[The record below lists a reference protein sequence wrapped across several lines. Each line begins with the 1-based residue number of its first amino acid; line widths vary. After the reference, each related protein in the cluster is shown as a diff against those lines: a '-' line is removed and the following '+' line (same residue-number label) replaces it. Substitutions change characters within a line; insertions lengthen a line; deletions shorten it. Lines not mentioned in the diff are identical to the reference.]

1 MKKGALLFFFLM
13 VFSGLMAQGPKVV
26 HPVKW
31 KSKIE
36 KKSDDQYLLIMDA
49 VIDDGWHVYS
59 QFTDENGSLP
69 MIVEL
74 INKKSNFN
82 PIGKTTETKPE
93 QKFSDVFGVTE
104 SFWHHKFQLKQIIK
118 VTNPALELVQVKID
132 YQVCQESC
140 IQEINNFEF
149 NIKTLTSKEVI
160 KFSKITTGA
169 ALPTDEAKP
178 DGTLNTTGDS
188 VQATENA
195 QTATS
200 NEITKAVA
208 KGETV
213 PVEKKKE
220 PADGWTIFLGTLIA
234 GMLVTFTPCVFPMI
248 PMTVSFFLKQNS
260 SQAKGRFNALFY
272 GICIVSIYVLLSVP
286 FHIFEGIDK
295 NIFADISTNVYLNL
309 FFFAVFITFAISFF
323 GAFEITMPNSLASK
337 ADNASNSGGL
347 MGIFFMALT
356 LIIVSFSCTGPA
368 LGLVFG
374 EVLSSDGGAMLL
386 TVGLTGFGLGLAM
399 PFMVFALF
407 PNLMGNLPKSGG
419 WLNTVKVVFGFIE
432 LALAFKFLSNA
443 DLVEQWHIVT
453 REVFLTIWIGVFLAM
468 ALYLFGIFQTPHDS
482 PVPFISVG
490 RMLLGIVTLCFT
502 IYLIPGLWG
511 APLKVISG
519 FPPPLNYSES
529 PYGFGGAAGGAAEG
543 GTLPEGA
550 EYIVHSIPAFHDYE
564 KGLAYAKQ
572 VNKPILIDFT
582 GNVCT
587 NCRLME
593 DNVWSDPAIL
603 SILKKDV
610 VLISLICDSRDK
622 LPQSEVF
629 ESKYSG
635 REITT
640 VGEKWGD
647 FELGRYNSN
656 ARPYYVLLNTDESKL
671 NEPVGYTPDIEEYR
685 NWLQSGL
692 ANFKK

>member
-1 MKKGALLFFFLM
+1 MKKGALLFFFLLCI
-13 VFSGLMAQGPKVV
+13 SGLMAQGPKIV

-36 KKSDDQYLLIMDA
+36 KKSADQYLLTMDA
-49 VIDDGWHVYS
+49 VIEDGWHVYS

-69 MIVEL
+69 MVVEL
-74 INKKSNFN
+74 INKKGNFEA
-82 PIGKTTETKPE
+82 IGKTSETKPE
-93 QKFSDVFGVTE
+93 KKFSDVFQVTE
-104 SFWHHKFQLKQIIK
+104 SFWNNKFQLKQLIK

-132 YQVCQESC
+132 FQVCQESC
-140 IQEINNFEF
+140 IQEISNFEF
-149 NIKTLTSKEVI
+149 NIKTLAGKEVI
-160 KFSKITTGA
+160 KFSKVTTVASVA
-169 ALPTDEAKP
+169 AQDNPTAVTAAPKA
-178 DGTLNTTGDS
+178 DS
-188 VQATENA
+188 VQPAD
-195 QTATS
+195 TS
-200 NEITKAVA
+200 KVSSGQITKAIA

-213 PVEKKKE
+213 PVEKKE
-220 PADGWTIFLGTLIA
+220 PTDGLTIFLGTLIA

-248 PMTVSFFLKQNS
+248 PMTVSYFLKQNS
-260 SQAKGRFNALFY
+260 SKAKGRFNALFY
-272 GICIVSIYVLLSVP
+272 GICIVSIYILLSVP

-309 FFFAVFITFAISFF
+309 FFFAVFVTFAISFF
-323 GAFEITMPNSLASK
+323 GAFEITIPNSLASK

-374 EVLSSDGGAMLL
+374 EVLSSDGGALLL

-443 DLVEQWHIVT
+443 DLVEQWHIIT
-453 REVFLTIWIGVFLAM
+453 REVFLTIWIGVFLSL
-468 ALYLFGIFQTPHDS
+468 ALYLFGVFQTPHDS

-490 RMLLGIVTLCFT
+490 RMLLGILTLCFT
-502 IYLIPGLWG
+502 VYLIPGLWG

-529 PYGFGGAAGGAAEG
+529 PYGFGGSAGGAAEG
-543 GTLPEGA
+543 GTLPAGA
-550 EYIVHSIPAFHDYE
+550 EYVVHSIPAFHDYE
-564 KGLAYAKQ
+564 TGLAYAKK

-603 SILKKDV
+603 SILKNDV

-622 LPQSEVF
+622 LPENEVF

-647 FELGRYNSN
+647 FEIGRYSSN
-656 ARPYYVLLNTDESKL
+656 ARPYYVLLRTDESKL
-671 NEPVGYTPDIEEYR
+671 NEPVGYTPDIEQYR
-685 NWLQSGL
+685 AWLQSGL

>member
-1 MKKGALLFFFLM
+1 MKKGALLFFFLLC
-13 VFSGLMAQGPKVV
+13 FSGLMAQGPKIV

-36 KKSDDQYLLIMDA
+36 KKSADQYLLTMDA
-49 VIDDGWHVYS
+49 VIEDGWHVYS

-69 MIVEL
+69 MVVEL
-74 INKKSNFN
+74 VNKKGNFTA
-82 PIGKTTETKPE
+82 IGKTSETKPE
-93 QKFSDVFGVTE
+93 KKYSDVFEVTE
-104 SFWHHKFQLKQIIK
+104 SFWNNKFQLKQLIK

-132 YQVCQESC
+132 FQVCQESC
-140 IQEINNFEF
+140 IQEISNFEF
-149 NIKTLTSKEVI
+149 NVKTLAAREVI
-160 KFSKITTGA
+160 KFSKVTTGVSTTNDNSQIA
-169 ALPTDEAKP
+169 VTT
-178 DGTLNTTGDS
+178 TLAGDS
-188 VQATENA
+188 VQPVDTTKAA
-195 QTATS
+195 S
-200 NEITKAVA
+200 SKEITKAIA

-213 PVEKKKE
+213 PVESKKE
-220 PADGWTIFLGTLIA
+220 PIDGLTIFLGTLIA

-248 PMTVSFFLKQNS
+248 PMTVSYFLKQNS
-260 SQAKGRFNALFY
+260 SRAKGRFNALFY
-272 GICIVSIYVLLSVP
+272 GICIVSIYILLSVP

-309 FFFAVFITFAISFF
+309 FFFAVFVTFAISFF
-323 GAFEITMPNSLASK
+323 GAFEITMPNSLANK

-374 EVLSSDGGAMLL
+374 EVLSSDGGALLL

-453 REVFLTIWIGVFLAM
+453 REVFLTIWIGVFLSL
-468 ALYLFGIFQTPHDS
+468 ALYLFGVFQTPHDS

-490 RMLLGIVTLCFT
+490 RMLLGMLTLCFT

-529 PYGFGGAAGGAAEG
+529 PYGFGGSAGGAAEG
-543 GTLPEGA
+543 GTLPAGA
-550 EYIVHSIPAFHDYE
+550 EYVVHSIPAFHDYE
-564 KGLAYAKQ
+564 TGLAYAKK

-603 SILKKDV
+603 SILKNDV

-622 LPQSEVF
+622 LPANEVF

-635 REITT
+635 REIST

-647 FELGRYNSN
+647 FEIGRYNSN
-656 ARPYYVLLNTDESKL
+656 ARPYYVLLRTDESKL
-671 NEPVGYTPDIEEYR
+671 NEPLGYTPDIEQYR
-685 NWLQSGL
+685 AWLQSGV

>member
-1 MKKGALLFFFLM
+1 MKKAGLLFFFL
-13 VFSGLMAQGPKVV
+13 FAFLSLQAQMPGVGVK

-31 KSKIE
+31 TVKVE
-36 KKSDDQYLLIMDA
+36 KKSADQYLLTMNA
-49 VIDDGWHVYS
+49 VIEEGWHVYS

-69 MIVEL
+69 MVVEL
-74 INKKSNFN
+74 YNKKNNFSAV
-82 PIGKTTETKPE
+82 GKTIETKPE

-104 SFWHHKFQLKQIIK
+104 SFWHHKFQLKQTVKI
-118 VTNPALELVQVKID
+118 TNPALETVQIKVD

-149 NIKTLTSKEVI
+149 NLKTLAAKEVV
-160 KFSKITTGA
+160 KFAKVTTA
-169 ALPTDEAKP
+169 A
-178 DGTLNTTGDS
+178 
-188 VQATENA
+188 V
-195 QTATS
+195 TATDTTAASATDTVIKSDS
-200 NEITKAVA
+200 NVA
-208 KGETV
+208 KTVETTSQAAI
-213 PVEKKKE
+213 EKKEKKTE
-220 PADGWTIFLGTLIA
+220 EDEKDPWTIFLGTLLA
-234 GMLVTFTPCVFPMI
+234 GILVTFTPCVFPMI

-272 GICIVSIYVLLSVP
+272 GICIVAIYVLISVP

-309 FFFAVFITFAISFF
+309 FFFAVFVTFAISFF
-323 GAFEITMPNSLASK
+323 GAFEITMPNSLANK

-347 MGIFFMALT
+347 KGIFFMALT

-368 LGLVFG
+368 LGAVFG
-374 EVLSSDGGAMLL
+374 SVFDSEGGATLL
-386 TVGLTGFGLGLAM
+386 TIGLTGFGLGLAM

-453 REVFLTIWIGVFLAM
+453 REVFLTIWIGVFLSL
-468 ALYLFGIFQTPHDS
+468 ALYLFGVFQTPHDT

-490 RMLLGIVTLCFT
+490 RMLLGILTLCFT

-529 PYGFGGAAGGAAEG
+529 PFGFGGSGGGNASGTAEKSG
-543 GTLPEGA
+543 LPEGA
-550 EYIVHSIPAFHDYE
+550 ELIVHGIPAFHDYE
-564 KGLAYAKQ
+564 KGLAYAKT

-603 SILKKDV
+603 SMLKDDV
-610 VLISLICDSRDK
+610 VLISLICDSRTK
-622 LPQSEVF
+622 LPESEVF

-640 VGEKWGD
+640 VGQKWGD
-647 FELGRYNSN
+647 FELGRFNSN
-656 ARPYYVLLNTDESKL
+656 ARPYYVLLKPDEKEL
-671 NEPVGYTPDIEEYR
+671 TTPVAYTPDIEEYKA
-685 NWLQSGL
+685 WLTSGI

>member
-1 MKKGALLFFFLM
+1 MKKGVLLFFFVLL
-13 VFSGLMAQGPKVV
+13 FSGLTAQAQGPKVV

-36 KKSDDQYLLIMDA
+36 KKSADQYLLTMDA
-49 VIDDGWHVYS
+49 VIEDGWHVYS

-69 MIVEL
+69 MIVEF
-74 INKKSNFN
+74 INKKGNFET
-82 PIGKTTETKPE
+82 IGKTSETKPE
-93 QKFSDVFGVTE
+93 QKYSDIFGVTE
-104 SFWHHKFQLKQIIK
+104 SFWHHKFQLKQLVK
-118 VTNPALELVQVKID
+118 VTNPGLDLVQVKID

-140 IQEINNFEF
+140 IQEISNFEF
-149 NIKTLTSKEVI
+149 NVKTLTSKEVV
-160 KFSKITTGA
+160 KFSSVTTSA
-169 ALPTDEAKP
+169 AAVLDETAVSVSDTAKTDAVDK
-178 DGTLNTTGDS
+178 
-188 VQATENA
+188 VQAGGTTDAAVNNTEA
-195 QTATS
+195 S
-200 NEITKAVA
+200 
-208 KGETV
+208 
-213 PVEKKKE
+213 KE
-220 PADGWTIFLGTLIA
+220 NKEEPKDPWTIFLGTLLA
-234 GMLVTFTPCVFPMI
+234 GILVTFTPCVFPMI

-260 SQAKGRFNALFY
+260 SKSKGRFNAVFY
-272 GICIVSIYVLLSVP
+272 GICIVAIYILLSVP
-286 FHIFEGIDK
+286 FHIFEGISE
-295 NIFADISTNVYLNL
+295 NVFADISTNVYLNL
-309 FFFAVFITFAISFF
+309 FFFAIFVTFAISFF

-347 MGIFFMALT
+347 IGVFFMALT

-374 EVLSSDGGAMLL
+374 TVLSSEGGAILL

-443 DLVEQWHIVT
+443 DLVEQWHILE
-453 REVFLTIWIGVFLAM
+453 REVFIAIWIGIFLT
-468 ALYLFGIFQTPHDS
+468 LTFYLFGKFSTPHDS

-490 RMLLGIVTLCFT
+490 RMLLGVLSLCFT

-529 PYGFGGAAGGAAEG
+529 PFGFGGSGGTGAADGKAE
-543 GTLPEGA
+543 LPANA
-550 EYIVHSIPAFHDYE
+550 EYIVHGIVAFHDYD
-564 KGLAYAKQ
+564 KGLAYAKS

-582 GNVCT
+582 GHACV
-587 NCRLME
+587 NCRKME
-593 DNVWSDPAIL
+593 EYVWSDPAVL
-603 SILKKDV
+603 SILKNDV
-610 VLISLICDSRDK
+610 VLISLYCDSRKK
-622 LPQSEVF
+622 LPENEIF
-629 ESKYSG
+629 TSKSG

-640 VGEKWGD
+640 VGEKWSD
-647 FELGRYNSN
+647 FEVERYASN
-656 ARPYYVLLNTDESKL
+656 ARPYYVLVNPADEAKL
-671 NEPVGYTPDIEEYR
+671 NEPVAYTPNVEEYKA
-685 NWLQSGL
+685 WLTSGI

>member
-1 MKKGALLFFFLM
+1 MKKGVLLFFFVLL
-13 VFSGLMAQGPKVV
+13 FSGLTAQAQGPKVV

-36 KKSDDQYLLIMDA
+36 KKSADQYLLTMDA
-49 VIDDGWHVYS
+49 VIEDGWHVYS

-74 INKKSNFN
+74 INKKGNFEA
-82 PIGKTTETKPE
+82 IGKTSETKPE
-93 QKFSDVFGVTE
+93 QKYSDIFAVTE
-104 SFWHHKFQLKQIIK
+104 SFWHHKFQLKQLIK
-118 VTNPALELVQVKID
+118 VTNPSLELVQVKID
-132 YQVCQESC
+132 FQVCQESC
-140 IQEINNFEF
+140 IQEISNFEF
-149 NIKTLTSKEVI
+149 NVKTLTSKEVI
-160 KFSKITTGA
+160 KFSKVTTA
-169 ALPTDEAKP
+169 AIPGVTDV
-178 DGTLNTTGDS
+178 NVSTTDTVKKADS
-188 VQATENA
+188 
-195 QTATS
+195 TATS
-200 NEITKAVA
+200 
-208 KGETV
+208 ETGTAEATV
-213 PVEKKKE
+213 VKKTEDTTGKQAEEEEKND
-220 PADGWTIFLGTLIA
+220 PWTIFLGTLLA
-234 GMLVTFTPCVFPMI
+234 GILVTFTPCVFPMI

-272 GICIVSIYVLLSVP
+272 GICIVTIYVLISVP

-295 NIFADISTNVYLNL
+295 NIFANISTNVYLNL
-309 FFFAVFITFAISFF
+309 FFFAVFVTFAISFF

-347 MGIFFMALT
+347 KGIFFMALT

-368 LGLVFG
+368 LGAVFG
-374 EVLSSDGGAMLL
+374 SVFDSEGGATLL
-386 TVGLTGFGLGLAM
+386 SIALTGFGLGLAM

-468 ALYLFGIFQTPHDS
+468 ALYLFGVFQTPHDS

-490 RMLLGIVTLCFT
+490 RMLLGILTLCFT

-529 PYGFGGAAGGAAEG
+529 PNGFHASAGGTVQE

-550 EYIVHSIPAFHDYE
+550 VYIVHNIPAFHDYE
-564 KGLAYAKQ
+564 KGLAYAKK

-603 SILKKDV
+603 SILKNDV
-610 VLISLICDSRDK
+610 VLVSLICDSRTK

-647 FELGRYNSN
+647 FEIGRYNSN
-656 ARPYYVLLNTDESKL
+656 ARPYYVLLKTDESKL

-692 ANFKK
+692 ASFKK